1 MELEGKAGWTKAS
14 KNGEIKRV
22 AIMRRTI
29 NDLLDDDHVIFT
41 MSKNDKDYIMMISS
55 CNDWS

>member
-29 NDLLDDDHVIFT
+29 NDLPDDHDDDDHV
-41 MSKNDKDYIMMISS
+41 DYIYSEQE
-55 CNDWS
+55 C

>member
-1 MELEGKAGWTKAS
+1 MELEGKAERTKAS

-29 NDLLDDDHVIFT
+29 NDLLDDHDDDDHV
-41 MSKNDKDYIMMISS
+41 DYIYSEQE
-55 CNDWS
+55 C

>member
-29 NDLLDDDHVIFT
+29 NDLLDDHDHDDV
-41 MSKNDKDYIMMISS
+41 DYIYSEQE
-55 CNDWS
+55 C